1 MTSLAM
7 ALTSASPAKP
17 AGKKCNCKNSKCLKL
32 YCECFASGRYCD
44 DCNCFACKNS
54 LESAHERQQAIEQ
67 TLERNPNAFRPKIAV
82 LASPARG
89 ERASAGA
96 GVTDADLIARHNRG
110 CHCKRSGCLKK
121 YCECFQAGIFCF
133 DTCKCAECKNYEG
146 SVADE
151 AVKRV
156 HGPNARFHEFASAA
170 VSPSPGRRRSKNAG
184 VASPG
189 AGAHESPRGEEKRAG
204 GVAARDASPAY
215 YAREPGMPLM
225 HNLVQQGAVEELARI
240 LLVVADETK
249 ANVMQRGSKGE
260 NDAKAAN
267 GNSVASVAALA
278 ASQAERGIIRGRQTS
293 DDPAIDV
300 LLCDEQVRTAR
311 TMRGVGAG
319 PSTSAPTETYAEQ
332 ELNLLGELE
341 RVVAR
346 LTENAKARV
355 DNLKKAEKASRSAGR
370 GSKRVKTEELIET

>member
-1 MTSLAM
+1 MASLAM
-7 ALTSASPAKP
+7 AVASGASAKSL
-17 AGKKCNCKNSKCLKL
+17 GKKCNCKNSKCLKL

-44 DCNCFACKNS
+44 DCNCFLCKNS
-54 LESAHERQQAIEQ
+54 PESAHERQQAIEQ

-89 ERASAGA
+89 ERAGA
-96 GVTDADLIARHNRG
+96 GVGADTDIIARHNRG

-133 DTCKCAECKNYEG
+133 DTCKCAECKNFEG
-146 SVADE
+146 SDAHE
-151 AVKRV
+151 AVKRA
-156 HGPNARFHEFASAA
+156 HGPNAKFHDFASAA
-170 VSPSPGRRRSKNAG
+170 MSPSPGRRRGKSVG
-184 VASPG
+184 VNSPG
-189 AGAHESPRGEEKRAG
+189 GGANESPRGEEKRGG
-204 GVAARDASPAY
+204 GVASRDASPAY

-249 ANVMQRGSKGE
+249 ANVMQRASKGE

-278 ASQAERGIIRGRQTS
+278 ASQAERGVIRGRNSS
-293 DDPAIDV
+293 DDPTIDD
-300 LLCDEQVRTAR
+300 LLCDEEVRTAR
-311 TMRGVGAG
+311 SVRGAGVGPAA
-319 PSTSAPTETYAEQ
+319 SALTETYAEQ

-341 RVVAR
+341 RVVSR

-355 DNLKKAEKASRSAGR
+355 NNLKKAEKASRSAGR
-370 GSKRVKTEELIET
+370 GSKRVKKEEPIEA